1 MIFLGRASG
10 GYLAGGMAA
19 AELVADPGRPHC
31 RVLYT
36 DGLASSHVDLKD
48 PQALHMD
55 YQWRLGAALDAL
67 RPERGDPITVVHLG
81 GGALALPRFVAATRP
96 RARQHVYEIDA
107 ALVALCRR
115 ELGGR
120 KVGLRCGDAADL
132 ITRCDRADVVIGDAF
147 DGTEVPPRLA
157 TPAFAAEVRRALGDG
172 GLYLLNVIDVPPWDT
187 ATAHGRLLR
196 DTFGTVLRFGAREV
210 VRGRRPG
217 NVLFAASAA
226 PLKREALARALA
238 TGPFAGEVR

>member
-1 MIFLGRASG
+1 MT
-10 GYLAGGMAA
+10 
-19 AELVADPGRPHC
+19 AELVADLSRPHC

-36 DGLASSHVDLKD
+36 DGLAASHVDLKD
-48 PQALHMD
+48 PQTLHMD

-67 RPERGDPITVVHLG
+67 RPARGEPLTVVHLG

-107 ALVALCRR
+107 DLVAVCRR

-147 DGTEVPPRLA
+147 DGTEIPARLA
-157 TPAFAAEVRRALGDG
+157 SADFAAEVRRVLGDD
-172 GLYLLNVIDVPPWDT
+172 GLYLLNVIDAPPWPA
-187 ATAHGRLLR
+187 ATAQGRLLR
-196 DTFGTVLRFGAREV
+196 ETFGRPVLRFGAREV
-210 VRGRRPG
+210 VRGRKAG
-217 NVLFAASAA
+217 NVLLAASAA

-238 TGPFAGEVR
+238 AGPFPGEVR